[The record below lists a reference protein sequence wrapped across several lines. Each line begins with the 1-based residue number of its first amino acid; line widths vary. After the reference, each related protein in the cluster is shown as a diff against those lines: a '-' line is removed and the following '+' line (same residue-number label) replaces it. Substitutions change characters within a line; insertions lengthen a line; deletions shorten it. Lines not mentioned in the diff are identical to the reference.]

1 MSGLGQLFSIIALHE
16 ANCAERARTRNRSEA
31 LDPLRSEARAAA
43 WRRWAAES
51 RTIATGDKVAVELRR
66 AAHV

>member
-1 MSGLGQLFSIIALHE
+1 MSGLGQLFSIIAMHE
-16 ANCAERARTRNRSEA
+16 SRCAERAPTRGSTDA

-51 RTIATGDKVAVELRR
+51 RTIATGDRSVDSRR
-66 AAHV
+66 AAHI